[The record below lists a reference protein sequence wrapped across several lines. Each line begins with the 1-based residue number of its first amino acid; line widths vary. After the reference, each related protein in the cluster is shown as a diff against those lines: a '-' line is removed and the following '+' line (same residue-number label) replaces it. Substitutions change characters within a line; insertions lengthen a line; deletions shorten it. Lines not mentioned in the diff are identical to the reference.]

1 MAYFPMMIELN
12 DRPVLVVGGGEEGTK
27 KVQILQSFGARITL
41 IAEDASEEAKRLSER
56 FIEGSFLE
64 ADIDRENFTLV
75 VASTD
80 DRNLNSRIS
89 SLAKVRRIP
98 VNVVDDVELC
108 TFIFPAVLKE
118 RDVVCA
124 VSSGGKSPYVA
135 QYVRDRL
142 RESLPEDIGEINDK
156 MGELRIRA
164 KEDYPEA
171 KDRRRFLKD
180 KFNELMKNGERYS
193 EKY

>member
-180 KFNELMKNGERYS
+180 KFNELMKKQRS
-193 EKY
+193 T

>member
-56 FIEGSFLE
+56 FIEGSFIE

-193 EKY
+193 EK

>member
-41 IAEDASEEAKRLSER
+41 IAEDASEEAKRLSEH

-89 SLAKVRRIP
+89 SLAKGRRIP

-180 KFNELMKNGERYS
+180 KFNELMKNGERDS
-193 EKY
+193 EK

>member
-27 KVQILQSFGARITL
+27 KVQILHSFGARITL

-56 FIEGSFLE
+56 FIEGSFFE

-180 KFNELMKNGERYS
+180 KFNELMKNGERDS
-193 EKY
+193 EK

>member
-12 DRPVLVVGGGEEGTK
+12 ERPVLVVGGGEEGTK

-41 IAEDASEEAKRLSER
+41 IAEDAGEEAKRLSEH
-56 FIEGSFLE
+56 FIEGGFRE
-64 ADIDRENFTLV
+64 ADIDREEFTLV
-75 VASTD
+75 VASTN
-80 DRNLNSRIS
+80 DRELNSRIS
-89 SLAKVRRIP
+89 SLAKARRIP

-180 KFNELMKNGERYS
+180 KFNELMKNGERDS
-193 EKY
+193 EK

>member
-56 FIEGSFLE
+56 FIEGSFFE

-180 KFNELMKNGERYS
+180 KFNELMKNGERDS
-193 EKY
+193 EK

>member
-193 EKY
+193 EK

>member
-56 FIEGSFLE
+56 FIEGSFFE

-124 VSSGGKSPYVA
+124 VSSGWGRSSMSK
-135 QYVRDRL
+135 
-142 RESLPEDIGEINDK
+142 
-156 MGELRIRA
+156 
-164 KEDYPEA
+164 
-171 KDRRRFLKD
+171 
-180 KFNELMKNGERYS
+180 
-193 EKY
+193 

>member
-1 MAYFPMMIELN
+1 MMIELN

-56 FIEGSFLE
+56 FIEGSFFE

-180 KFNELMKNGERYS
+180 KFNELMKNGERDS
-193 EKY
+193 EKYTQRN

>member
-56 FIEGSFLE
+56 FIEGSFFE

-156 MGELRIRA
+156 MGELRVRA

-180 KFNELMKNGERYS
+180 KFNELMKKGERDS
-193 EKY
+193 EK

>member
-41 IAEDASEEAKRLSER
+41 IAEDASEEAKRLSEH

-64 ADIDRENFTLV
+64 ADINRENFTLV

-89 SLAKVRRIP
+89 SLAKERRIP

-156 MGELRIRA
+156 MGELRVRA
-164 KEDYPEA
+164 KEDYPEV

-180 KFNELMKNGERYS
+180 KFNELMKKGERDS
-193 EKY
+193 EK

>member
-180 KFNELMKNGERYS
+180 KFNELMNGL
-193 EKY
+193 

>member
-1 MAYFPMMIELN
+1 MAYFPIMIELN

-41 IAEDASEEAKRLSER
+41 IAGDASEEAKRLSEH

-89 SLAKVRRIP
+89 SLAKGRRIP

-180 KFNELMKNGERYS
+180 KFNELLKNGERDS
-193 EKY
+193 EK